1 MDKIDGTLSAAMTA
15 KPNDHW
21 DVLITC
27 TDDTATVFS
36 ALDKMGVSAGRD
48 LVTLGILTARLSN
61 SQINE
66 LAALPQVETIALDEN
81 AQTQ

>member
-1 MDKIDGTLSAAMTA
+1 MDKIDGTLAAAMTA
-15 KPNDHW
+15 KPDDQW

-27 TDDTATVFS
+27 TDDHATVVS
-36 ALDKMGVSAGRD
+36 ALENMGASAGRN
-48 LVTLGILTARLSN
+48 LLTLGILTARLSN
-61 SQINE
+61 SQIHD